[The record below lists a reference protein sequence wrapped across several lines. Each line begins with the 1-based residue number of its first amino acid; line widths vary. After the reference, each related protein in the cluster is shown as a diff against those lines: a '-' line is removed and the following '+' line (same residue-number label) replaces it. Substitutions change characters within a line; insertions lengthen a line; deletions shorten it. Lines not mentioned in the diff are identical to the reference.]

1 MCRGGVIHVSQ
12 QTLYAQGISEVR
24 KTGHKGIISH
34 QICRTCLRPA
44 MWAVRVLK
52 VVDSSQNSQGL
63 RSEHNFCMVFAHLE
77 AQPEQTGRLSQVSGR
92 QQEWQNGDLDT
103 AMDLRLPVQDAM
115 ILREAPSQ
123 WAPDLPSCRSAA
135 VVQRKVNKSLLR
147 GEALFFSLI
156 HKEKS

>member
-34 QICRTCLRPA
+34 QIYRTCLRPA

-77 AQPEQTGRLSQVSGR
+77 AQPAGPLVDSGVREATGVSEWGPGHSNGPAFTCSRCYDLKGSPFPVGTGSAKLSQCCCST
-92 QQEWQNGDLDT
+92 E
-103 AMDLRLPVQDAM
+103 
-115 ILREAPSQ
+115 
-123 WAPDLPSCRSAA
+123 RSK
-135 VVQRKVNKSLLR
+135 QKSPAW
-147 GEALFFSLI
+147 GSTIFFL
-156 HKEKS
+156 